1 MKFLNYFLFI
11 YFIKLCNSFTLI
23 NQKYPNFI
31 SRDKLNKINSGCD
44 YYIDKDLNIYD
55 NNDKIFSYINLD
67 RKKGYYQFVS
77 VLDEDEN
84 ETELEEYIKNKLE
97 PSMKTIIIYSNNS
110 FHNLSFEDKYKRI
123 IENELNL
130 FNKTFN
136 DVSKIIKEE
145 IRYKDNYFSK
155 NF

>member
-11 YFIKLCNSFTLI
+11 YFIKLCNSFKII

-31 SRDKLNKINSGCD
+31 SRDKLHKINMGCD
-44 YYIDKDLNIYD
+44 FYIDKDLHIYD

-67 RKKGYYQFVS
+67 HKKGYYWFIS

-84 ETELEEYIKNKLE
+84 GHETELEEYIKKELE
-97 PSMKTIIIYSNNS
+97 SSMEPIIIYSNNS
-110 FHNLSFEDKYKRI
+110 FIKLSFEDKYKKI
-123 IENELNL
+123 IEYELNL
-130 FNKTFN
+130 SNKTFD

-145 IRYKDNYFSK
+145 IRYKR
-155 NF
+155 